1 MQIYIML
8 CEIYF
13 CRVCLYLYKNDVK
26 YDKNILGNRVEM
38 MKQEDDVKVIYR
50 ILLIGVKFGDYCNKG
65 LLKVYYYIENG

>member
-1 MQIYIML
+1 MQIYIVL

-13 CRVCLYLYKNDVK
+13 CRVSLYLYMNDVK

-50 ILLIGVKFGDYCNKG
+50 IMLNGVKFGDYLFKISFG
-65 LLKVYYYIENG
+65 KM